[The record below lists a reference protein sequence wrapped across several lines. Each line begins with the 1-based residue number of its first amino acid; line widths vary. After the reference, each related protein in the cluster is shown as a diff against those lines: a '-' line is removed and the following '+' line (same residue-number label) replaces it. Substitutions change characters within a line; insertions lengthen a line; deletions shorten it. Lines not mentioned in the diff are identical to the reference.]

1 MVQLLAYRRG
11 RYFDAFLS
19 QFSTKEFEDDTEYT
33 WEVIGSARRNIPL
46 LEARNEN
53 GVPVTNDGGNTG
65 AGTAPFYLVFGE
77 DWFADGETLE
87 GNLNEQYQMR
97 VLGEP
102 RTEGSNYVYKVELM
116 GGNTDGIP
124 NERLLAGE
132 RFSRGA
138 AFIEKELSRKV
149 GDVRFAS
156 PISMRNEWSS
166 IRKQHKVPGSMLNKK
181 LACGIPV
188 VDKNGNKSVQSMWM
202 HYVDWEFEEEFADEK
217 DWALAWGRGN
227 RNTNGEYM
235 NIGKSGNAIKT
246 GAGLFE

>member
-1 MVQLLAYRRG
+1 MAGKLGKFQSITFSHWKGLTKENHLGQIFQLAPQKASNIMVQLLAYRRG

-19 QFSTKEFEDDTEYT
+19 QFPVKEFEDDTEYT

-65 AGTAPFYLVFGE
+65 AGTSPFYLVFGE

-138 AFIEKELSRKV
+138 AFVEKELSRKV
-149 GDVRFAS
+149 GDRL
-156 PISMRNEWSS
+156 ET
-166 IRKQHKVPGSMLNKK
+166 
-181 LACGIPV
+181 
-188 VDKNGNKSVQSMWM
+188 
-202 HYVDWEFEEEFADEK
+202 YVTLQLIA
-217 DWALAWGRGN
+217 A
-227 RNTNGEYM
+227 
-235 NIGKSGNAIKT
+235 
-246 GAGLFE
+246 